1 MTSKRKAEN
10 APEPAGSRGPESQR
24 DNPNTPDQPVVG
36 EPEVGRDGQ
45 DQQAADELAEQQAK
59 QQANPNLPTYTTNPT
74 PLDENGNPVV

>member
-1 MTSKRKAEN
+1 MTSKRKTESV
-10 APEPAGSRGPESQR
+10 PEPAERGPESQR
-24 DNPNTPDQPVVG
+24 DNPNVPDQSVVG
-36 EPEVGRDGQ
+36 EPEVGRSEQ